1 MENHTVNNN
10 GVYSFTLQ
18 IVQNNN
24 GQFKE
29 IYYDAEYDSRND
41 ELILTPRIEE
51 DNSVTN
57 SSTPVTLSVTEENID
72 DYLDDGREL
81 LESLFDFYP
90 SLKSAFSVTS
100 YEEFIKELSEME
112 YIGEMRIED
121 LESLRDSA
129 TKEQQQILDDL
140 IQLEKSHDPDK
151 QDDNS
156 QTCPISFKIRF

>member
-1 MENHTVNNN
+1 
-10 GVYSFTLQ
+10 
-18 IVQNNN
+18 
-24 GQFKE
+24 
-29 IYYDAEYDSRND
+29 
-41 ELILTPRIEE
+41 
-51 DNSVTN
+51 
-57 SSTPVTLSVTEENID
+57 
-72 DYLDDGREL
+72 
-81 LESLFDFYP
+81 
-90 SLKSAFSVTS
+90 
-100 YEEFIKELSEME
+100 ME